1 MKRIFITLAL
11 LAAIFC
17 AAPAQTIIDL
27 KKGGGVRAKT
37 IDDYREEQGINE
49 RLKADSLAYIDHL
62 TRAFNAL
69 HTDSLTQARR
79 LFEDALRAR
88 PSAPGNYIVRYNLG
102 RIDMAEQRYTA
113 AVGRFSDVL
122 RAKPDFRDA
131 RYDRALCYLEMNS
144 LNAALQDCEAL
155 LADTKDKDERVR
167 TLFLRSGVYRK
178 AHQPGKS
185 REDVKAILR
194 LEPENESAQL
204 LMACSYE
211 DFGQPKEALNQLN
224 LFLSAHPKNA
234 DALIARAQLQERLS
248 MDAPAH
254 ADYSAAIALL
264 PTDAALRVERAEVAL
279 RLGQKAS
286 AREDLKEA
294 ARLGYPPVALSE
306 LWKKAR

>member
-1 MKRIFITLAL
+1 MKRIFIMLAL
-11 LAAIFC
+11 LAATFC
-17 AAPAQTIIDL
+17 ASQAQTIIDL

-102 RIDMAEQRYTA
+102 RIDMAEQKYTA
-113 AVGRFSDVL
+113 AVQRFSDVL
-122 RAKPDFRDA
+122 RTKPDFRDA
-131 RYDRALCYLEMNS
+131 RYDRALCYLEMKS

-155 LADTKDKDERVR
+155 LNDTQDTKERIR
-167 TLFLRSGVYRK
+167 SLFLRSGVYQN
-178 AHQPGKS
+178 AHQPEKS
-185 REDVKAILR
+185 REDLKTILR
-194 LEPENESAQL
+194 LDPENENAQL

-211 DFGQPKEALNQLN
+211 DIGQPKEALNQLN
-224 LFLSAHPKNA
+224 LFLAAHPKNS
-234 DALIARAQLQERLS
+234 DGLVARAQLQERLG

-254 ADYSAAIALL
+254 ADYSDAIALL
-264 PTDAALRVERAEVAL
+264 PSDATLRVERAEVAL
-279 RLGQKAS
+279 RLGQKAA

-294 ARLGYPPVALSE
+294 ARLGYPQVALSE

>member
-1 MKRIFITLAL
+1 MKCIFILLAL
-11 LAAIFC
+11 LSAIFS

-79 LFEDALRAR
+79 LFEDALRTR

-102 RIDMAEQRYTA
+102 RIDMAEQKYTA
-113 AVGRFSDVL
+113 AVQRFSDVL
-122 RAKPDFRDA
+122 RTKPDFRDA
-131 RYDRALCYLEMNS
+131 RYDRALCYLEMKS

-155 LADTKDKDERVR
+155 LSDTQDKKEQVR
-167 TLFLRSGVYRK
+167 TLFLRSGVYRE
-178 AHQPGKS
+178 ARQPGKS
-185 REDVKAILR
+185 REDVRAILR
-194 LEPENESAQL
+194 MEPENENAQL

-224 LFLSAHPKNA
+224 LFLSAHPKNT

-264 PTDAALRVERAEVAL
+264 PADAALRVERAEVAL

-294 ARLGYPPVALSE
+294 ARLGYPQVALSE